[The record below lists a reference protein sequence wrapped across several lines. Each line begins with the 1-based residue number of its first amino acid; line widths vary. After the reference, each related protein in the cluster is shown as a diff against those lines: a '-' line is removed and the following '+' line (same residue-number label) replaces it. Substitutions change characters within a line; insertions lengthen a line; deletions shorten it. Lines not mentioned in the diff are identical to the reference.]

1 MIIALIA
8 LATIASLCFAVGGYL
23 FFTACG
29 KHKEIHWLD
38 EAEISRT
45 PYAPYYPHVRS
56 SYEWLAKHRAQDIY
70 ISSFDGTRLH
80 ATWVPCENAR
90 GTVLL
95 VHGYHSC
102 IYTDFGL
109 AVEPYHNMGMN
120 ILLPDQ
126 RCHGKS
132 GGRFTT
138 FGVKESKDMLCWI
151 HHHNAQLGEFPIMLS
166 GLSMGAATVM
176 FMADEDLP
184 ENVRYCIA
192 DCGFT
197 SPKEIISQV
206 FRDVIHLPAWP
217 VMWAAD
223 LFARLFAGFRLDE
236 KNSLRSLRENR
247 LPFMFV
253 HGLADDFVPCDM
265 TRRSFETCAGEKH
278 LLLVEGAGHGVSYIH
293 AKEKYN
299 EMNMSIIDRIFPKRK
314 EEL

>member
-1 MIIALIA
+1 
-8 LATIASLCFAVGGYL
+8 
-23 FFTACG
+23 
-29 KHKEIHWLD
+29 
-38 EAEISRT
+38 
-45 PYAPYYPHVRS
+45 
-56 SYEWLAKHRAQDIY
+56 
-70 ISSFDGTRLH
+70 
-80 ATWVPCENAR
+80 
-90 GTVLL
+90 
-95 VHGYHSC
+95 
-102 IYTDFGL
+102 
-109 AVEPYHNMGMN
+109 MGMN

-176 FMADEDLP
+176 FMAEEDLP

-197 SPKEIISQV
+197 SPKEIISKV

-236 KNSLRSLRENR
+236 KNSLRSLCENR

-265 TRRSFETCAGEKH
+265 TRRSFEACAGEKH